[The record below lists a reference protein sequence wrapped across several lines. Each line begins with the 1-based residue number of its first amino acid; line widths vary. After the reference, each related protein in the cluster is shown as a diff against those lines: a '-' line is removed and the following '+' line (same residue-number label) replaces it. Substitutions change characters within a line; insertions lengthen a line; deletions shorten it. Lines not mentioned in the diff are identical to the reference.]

1 MNPAT
6 PPIGYAAA
14 RREGEVRRLGVM
26 GSFVP
31 LHRNFAVAANFLRRG
46 AFNVSDMS
54 LVRQR
59 SDTHDKGLPGGPGRP
74 STNDSDAEGADQGLQ
89 LAGHAGQFLRR
100 PLRVAHALGG

>member
-6 PPIGYAAA
+6 PPLGYAAA
-14 RREGEVRRLGVM
+14 RREGAVRRRGVM

-59 SDTHDKGLPGGPGRP
+59 SDTHDEGLPGEPGRP
-74 STNDSDAEGADQGLQ
+74 LTTNDSDAEGADQGLQ
-89 LAGHAGQFLRR
+89 LAGHAGQFLGR
-100 PLRVAHALGG
+100 PLRVAHAL